1 MKKGM
6 QSKVKIYVDVM
17 VRVFDGLSGAETREK
32 VRRLKLV
39 LRKRGDAKRISEIL
53 REFSRAWKRRKGP
66 IARVV
71 STEALPKEV
80 RMPMEQKLL
89 KKNYVM
95 EEEVDPAVIGG
106 IALYLG
112 NEYVIDGTVKGK
124 LQRIATLLEK
134 SS

>member
-1 MKKGM
+1 M
-6 QSKVKIYVDVM
+6 QSKIRTYADVM
-17 VRVFDGLSGAETREK
+17 VQLFDGLSETEAREK
-32 VRRLKLV
+32 VKRLKLV

-53 REFSRAWKRRKGP
+53 REFARAWKQRKGP

-71 STEALPKEV
+71 SAEPLLKET
-80 RMPMEQKLL
+80 RMHMEQSLA

-95 EEEVDPAVIGG
+95 EEKVDPAVIGG
-106 IALYLG
+106 VALFLG
-112 NEYVIDGTVKGK
+112 NEYVVDGTARGK

>member
-1 MKKGM
+1 M
-6 QSKVKIYVDVM
+6 QSKVKIYADVM

-53 REFSRAWKRRKGP
+53 REFSRAWKQRKGP